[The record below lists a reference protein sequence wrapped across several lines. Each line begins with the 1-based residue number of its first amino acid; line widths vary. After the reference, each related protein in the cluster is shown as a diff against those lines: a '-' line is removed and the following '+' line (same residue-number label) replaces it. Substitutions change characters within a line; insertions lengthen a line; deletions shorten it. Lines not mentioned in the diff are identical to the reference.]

1 MRTFVALELD
11 DAVRARL
18 AAARDR
24 LAAAGADVR
33 LVDPALYHLTV
44 KFLGEI
50 DEADA
55 GRAGAILEAA
65 CAEAPPFDLGLAGV
79 GLFPSSKRPRVVA
92 ARIPEVPGTL
102 AALAATLDGAF
113 ADLGVAADGRA
124 FTPHLTLGR
133 LKSKRGLDALVLA
146 LGELAGTDFGT
157 VHVDHLTL
165 MHSVLGRE
173 GPSYTALLRAPLRPA

>member
-55 GRAGAILEAA
+55 EGAGAILEAA
-65 CAEAPPFDLGLAGV
+65 CAAGRPSTSAWPGWASSPRRSGPGWWRRGSPRSPAPWPPSPRPWTAPSWSSVSRPTAGR
-79 GLFPSSKRPRVVA
+79 SRR
-92 ARIPEVPGTL
+92 T
-102 AALAATLDGAF
+102 
-113 ADLGVAADGRA
+113 
-124 FTPHLTLGR
+124 
-133 LKSKRGLDALVLA
+133 
-146 LGELAGTDFGT
+146 
-157 VHVDHLTL
+157 
-165 MHSVLGRE
+165 
-173 GPSYTALLRAPLRPA
+173 